1 MVRRILQRIT
11 FSYCLNPVLP
21 ALRAWL
27 ACAWH
32 RQSFLCKPSV
42 GFVFSWC
49 WFPLGFLQALVE
61 GKPLQQLQGTFF
73 GHFDTWRFLNLP
85 LNSGKMD
92 KSVQMWDCVLLDC
105 KGCYVVKK
113 HWNGECIYFKWF
125 LHTKMHKYSI
135 VYLFT
140 IFFLFSSWTTLIFSL
155 ISIKTRPSCLSVLV
169 FPTFLVKK

>member
-32 RQSFLCKPSV
+32 RQSSLCKPSV

-61 GKPLQQLQGTFF
+61 GEPLQQLQGTFF

-85 LNSGKMD
+85 SNSGKMD
-92 KSVQMWDCVLLDC
+92 KSVQMWDCFVRLQGVLCCQETLEWRMYIFLMIFTYKNALIFYC
-105 KGCYVVKK
+105 LF
-113 HWNGECIYFKWF
+113 IYN
-125 LHTKMHKYSI
+125 
-135 VYLFT
+135 
-140 IFFLFSSWTTLIFSL
+140 FFLIFIL
-155 ISIKTRPSCLSVLV
+155 NY
-169 FPTFLVKK
+169 FDFQFNFY